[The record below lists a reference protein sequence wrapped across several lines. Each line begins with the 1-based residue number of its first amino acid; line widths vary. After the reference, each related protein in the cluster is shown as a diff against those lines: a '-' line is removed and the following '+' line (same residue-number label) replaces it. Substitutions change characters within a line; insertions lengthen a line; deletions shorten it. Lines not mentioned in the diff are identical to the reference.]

1 MEWLIFALVLVYFF
15 YRVIRANFEDRIRDA
30 NDELQEYYNSLS
42 ENDRIDGSLN
52 DERVRH
58 VQDKF
63 ND

>member
-42 ENDRIDGSLN
+42 ENDRIDDSLD

>member
-1 MEWLIFALVLVYFF
+1 MEWALFTLILIYFF

-30 NDELQEYYNSLS
+30 NDELQEYYDSLS
-42 ENDRIDGSLN
+42 ENSRIDDALD

-58 VQDKF
+58 IRDKF